1 MLALQRHNLA
11 KVVQPQDGRLPTM
24 PGKIDHRTRGSVD
37 VLDNVLLQDGVGH
50 AKRLALWIEVFLFQ
64 VVTIV
69 TVQVAD
75 GANRFG
81 KNLKFAG
88 SFNHCSIPDL
98 RVERHK
104 ALDLIRTRLFGGI
117 IVE

>member
-1 MLALQRHNLA
+1 
-11 KVVQPQDGRLPTM
+11 M
-24 PGKIDHRTRGSVD
+24 PGKVDHRTGGSVD
-37 VLDNVLLQDGVGH
+37 VLDNVLLQDVVGH
-50 AKRLALWIEVFLFQ
+50 AKRLALWVEVLLLQ

-88 SFNHCSIPDL
+88 SFDHCSTPISGSN
-98 RVERHK
+98 VIRH
-104 ALDLIRTRLFGGI
+104 LT
-117 IVE
+117 